1 MSAAAAR
8 KFRGCDYMPLKLKGV
23 LIRHGVT
30 QPALAK
36 VLLQK
41 NGVPLSATSVSFIVN
56 HGYYPKSTPKEDIQ
70 RQAEEFLGSKG
81 VPDAELATLWEPD
94 GTEDHARAHPVGS
107 HLSASTKAAEKRA
120 ARLAEIRETT
130 IEPVETTMLSPAAKR
145 HFKLFRDP
153 FQDDVTGP
161 EDVFLSGEQRYISE
175 AMFQVAKHGGFLAV
189 PGESGSGKSTL
200 RKLLLDRIK
209 GQPIRVIFP
218 QAIDKERLTI
228 EHMCRAIIN
237 DLAPG
242 ESIKASRE
250 AQARHVKEVLM
261 RSSAVDNSHV
271 LLIEEAHDLSISTL
285 KSLKRF
291 YELEDGFK
299 KLLGIVLI
307 GQTELKDKL
316 DENRYPD
323 AREVIRRCELA
334 ELMPLGDDLE
344 KYLALKFKRVGID
357 DLGLLFAADAY
368 DGIRARLTKSKPGR
382 REVYSQL
389 YPLVV
394 NNLVT
399 KAMNRAAESC
409 IPIISGDL
417 LKAL

>member
-1 MSAAAAR
+1 MTAAAVR
-8 KFRGCDYMPLKLKGV
+8 KFRGCDYMPFKLKGV
-23 LIRHGVT
+23 LLQHGIS

-36 VLLQK
+36 AVLQK
-41 NGVPLSATSVSFIVN
+41 NGVPLSVTSVSFIVN
-56 HGYYPKSTPKEDIQ
+56 GGYFPKSTPVADVK
-70 RQAEEFLGSKG
+70 RQVEEFLGEKG
-81 VPDAELATLWEPD
+81 ATAAEIATIWEQD
-94 GTEDHARAHPVGS
+94 DSEGLTFAHPIGA

-120 ARLAEIRETT
+120 ARLAEVRETI

-145 HFKLFRDP
+145 HFKMFRDP

-242 ESIKASRE
+242 ETIKASRE
-250 AQARHVKEVLM
+250 AQARQVKDVLV
-261 RSSAVDNSHV
+261 RSAGADNSHV
-271 LLIEEAHDLSISTL
+271 LVIEEAHDLSIPTL

-316 DENRYPD
+316 DEHRYPD

-334 ELMPLGDDLE
+334 ELMPLGEDLE
-344 KYLALKFKRVGID
+344 KYLALKFKRVGIE
-357 DLGLLFAADAY
+357 LPAIFADDAY
-368 DGIRARLTKSKPGR
+368 TGIRTRLTKSKPGR

-399 KAMNRAAESC
+399 KAMNRAAELGMPV
-409 IPIISGDL
+409 INGDL
-417 LKAL
+417 FKEL